1 MDKIFK
7 SGRSS
12 LSRGELESLPCPVC
26 TKNVTDKTMQLIVD
40 EIEAEMQDW
49 YEWLEQGDVSEDKV
63 NEKWWEIMEEVVCAL
78 QIPYY
83 EELWIEQAD

>member
-12 LSRGELESLPCPVC
+12 LSRGELESLPCPFC

-78 QIPYY
+78 RIPYY
-83 EELWIEQAD
+83 EEL